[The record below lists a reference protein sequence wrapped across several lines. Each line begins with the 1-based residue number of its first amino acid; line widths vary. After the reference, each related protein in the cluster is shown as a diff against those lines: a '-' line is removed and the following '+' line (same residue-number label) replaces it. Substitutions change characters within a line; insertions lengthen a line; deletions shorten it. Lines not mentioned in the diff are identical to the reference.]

1 MQEREA
7 HDALEQAQ
15 VLERKVRHHGIW
27 MATYCVLYST
37 VSFVLVLTVGL
48 FPGTP
53 TFMMMAVFFV
63 LVVALVV
70 WASTRPVTPRHFVRL
85 HTTMILSWTVCY
97 TLGLLIG
104 RLYFMENPTWW
115 FLAATATVL
124 PGLIVALVSLR
135 QSRSAL

>member
-1 MQEREA
+1 MQEHEA

-15 VLERKVRHHGIW
+15 TLEHKVRRHGIW
-27 MATYCVLYST
+27 MATYCALYST

-53 TFMMMAVFFV
+53 TFVMTAVFLV
-63 LVVALVV
+63 LVLAL
-70 WASTRPVTPRHFVRL
+70 
-85 HTTMILSWTVCY
+85 IVCY
-97 TLGLLIG
+97 TPGLLIG

-115 FLAATATVL
+115 ILAAAATAL

>member
-1 MQEREA
+1 MQEHEA

-15 VLERKVRHHGIW
+15 VLERKVRRHGIW

-53 TFMMMAVFFV
+53 TFVMTAVFLV
-63 LVVALVV
+63 LVVALIV
-70 WASTRPVTPRHFVRL
+70 WANTRPVTPRHFVRL
-85 HTTMILSWTVCY
+85 HTTMILSWAVCY

-115 FLAATATVL
+115 ILAAAATAL

-135 QSRSAL
+135 QSRSVL